1 MAKTVFIAHDYYERG
16 GRKRKYRRL
25 ISIALKHTG
34 FRPTYADHAIQNIS
48 ILKEI
53 IRKIRNASFCIL
65 DVTGRKKSTS
75 LNLNVLLELGMAYG
89 AGRKA
94 FLIYEKR
101 TVPPSVIKELSD
113 LGNEVRFPYHG
124 LNALPILI
132 RKTIIDVVRRSHPRR
147 MASL

>member
-1 MAKTVFIAHDYYERG
+1 MVKTVFIAHDYYEIG

-25 ISIALKHTG
+25 ISTALKHTG
-34 FRPTYADHAIQNIS
+34 FRPTYADHAIQNVS

-65 DVTGRKKSTS
+65 DITGRKKSTA

-89 AGRKA
+89 AGRPA
-94 FLIYEKR
+94 FLIYEER
-101 TVPPSVIKELSD
+101 SVHPSLIKEISD
-113 LGNEVRFPYHG
+113 LGNELHFPYRG

-132 RKTIIDVVRRSHPRR
+132 RKTILDVVRRSRPRKGR
-147 MASL
+147 